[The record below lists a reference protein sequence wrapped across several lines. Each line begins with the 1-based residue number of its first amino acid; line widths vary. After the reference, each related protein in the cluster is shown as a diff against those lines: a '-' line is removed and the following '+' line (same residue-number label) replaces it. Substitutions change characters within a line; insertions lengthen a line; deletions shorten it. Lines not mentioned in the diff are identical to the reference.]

1 MSTELAQSAPQTVK
15 DFLALPAYKARFGE
29 VLGQRAPQF
38 MASLVAISS
47 QSNLARCEPR
57 SVIASA
63 MVAATLD
70 LPIEKSLGF
79 AHVVPYGDVAQ
90 FQMAAKGYVQ
100 LALRSAQYQRMNAK
114 PINAEAFDGYD
125 EVGEPRIN
133 WELLDETKPA
143 VGYVVAWKL
152 INGFTKIAYWTKSKV
167 EAHAAQFSQAYKKKK
182 MDSPWFTNFDKMALK
197 TVVMNELRA
206 WGILSVQMQTALKHD
221 MASQKDVDAEP
232 EYLDGDTVDISS
244 ESSTPATEAPRP
256 PPPPRVKKGASAV
269 NPVPTQADA
278 ARAVAVAESGARG
291 TAMEAEIIP
300 PKTAAD
306 VAIAQGI
313 TVAKELLAEKA
324 SEIDAAKA
332 ASTELP
338 PPEVIPEPAK
348 STAPRT
354 ALEAKEKITATVTIQ
369 KLYALMI
376 NIEGKPTPSVQAKVS
391 GPFIG
396 DVYHFGGA
404 KTEGDSLV
412 PSAPWKEGASV
423 ALVIYG
429 RLNAKSGKVMTVVE
443 SIVEAAPETA
453 MDVG

>member
-1 MSTELAQSAPQTVK
+1 MSTELAESKPQTVK

-29 VLGQRAPQF
+29 VLGSRAPQF

-63 MVAATLD
+63 MIAATLD

-143 VGYVVAWKL
+143 IGYVVAWKL
-152 INGFTKIAYWTKSKV
+152 TNGFTKIAYWTKTKV

-221 MASQKDVDAEP
+221 MTSQKDVDADP
-232 EYLDGDTVDISS
+232 EYVDGETVDIASDANPQA
-244 ESSTPATEAPRP
+244 EQQRPA
-256 PPPPRVKKGASAV
+256 PPPRKAKGASAV
-269 NPVPTQADA
+269 NPVPTQEDA
-278 ARAVAVAESGARG
+278 ARAVAVAEKGA
-291 TAMEAEIIP
+291 TMEAEIVP
-300 PKTAAD
+300 PKPATPD
-306 VAIAQGI
+306 VPAGVKTI
-313 TVAKELLAEKA
+313 VEKA
-324 SEIDAAKA
+324 NEIDAAKA
-332 ASTELP
+332 AKTA
-338 PPEVIPEPAK
+338 PAK
-348 STAPRT
+348 TETAASAEPRT
-354 ALEAKEKITATVTIQ
+354 TLADKEEFTATAKIEKV
-369 KLYALMI
+369 YALMI
-376 NIEGKPTPSVQAKVS
+376 TLAGKPTPSVQAKVS
-391 GPFIG
+391 GQFTG
-396 DVYHFGGA
+396 DVYHFDGA
-404 KTEGDSLV
+404 ELTADGPVAK
-412 PSAPWKEGASV
+412 APWKEGASV
-423 ALVIYG
+423 KATVFG
-429 RLNAKSGKVMTVVE
+429 RLNAKSGKVMVVVKA
-443 SIVEAAPETA
+443 VEEGQT
-453 MDVG
+453 DTSVEVD